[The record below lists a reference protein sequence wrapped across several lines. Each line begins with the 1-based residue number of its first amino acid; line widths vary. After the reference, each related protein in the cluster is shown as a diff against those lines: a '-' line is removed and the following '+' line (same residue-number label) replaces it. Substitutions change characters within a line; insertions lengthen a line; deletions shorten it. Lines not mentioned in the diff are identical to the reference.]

1 MTADA
6 VPTTITLNV
15 NNPNDIVH
23 DAPFNTPVEI

>member
-6 VPTTITLNV
+6 VPTIITLNV

-23 DAPFNTPVEI
+23 EALFNTPVEI